1 MKAVGPNEHC
11 PCGSGRKYKKCH
23 GRAAQPKSSAVP
35 VVVGLLVAGLAAT
48 AYLTQSSGGGMGAA
62 PGGSPSGAPARMGQP
77 WEYDAASNMH
87 FDPSPG
93 HNHWHAGPPPAGLGA
108 TP

>member
-1 MKAVGPNEHC
+1 MGAVGPNEHC

-23 GRAAQPKSSAVP
+23 GRPAAQNRPPWFAVM
-35 VVVGLLVAGLAAT
+35 VALVIALAGLT
-48 AYLTQSSGGGMGAA
+48 VFYMKPSDGVA
-62 PGGSPSGAPARMGQP
+62 PGGSPPGAPARQGQP

-93 HNHWHAGPPPAGLGA
+93 HNHWHAGPPPAGR
-108 TP
+108 